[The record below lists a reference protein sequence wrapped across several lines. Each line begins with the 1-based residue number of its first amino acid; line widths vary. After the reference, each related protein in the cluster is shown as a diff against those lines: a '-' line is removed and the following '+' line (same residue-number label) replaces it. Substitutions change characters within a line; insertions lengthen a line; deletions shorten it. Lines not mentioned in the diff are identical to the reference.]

1 MWSPGTQAYDS
12 YSEKPTVWSTECS
25 KKSRATAR
33 SQMTADTG
41 SEKKY
46 SLANVRK
53 TAPWPRPSQPD
64 GICDLTITESEI
76 PNHKARSRE

>member
-1 MWSPGTQAYDS
+1 
-12 YSEKPTVWSTECS
+12 
-25 KKSRATAR
+25 
-33 SQMTADTG
+33 MTADTD